1 MERPDLN
8 VGGGAPAVR
17 AVPPVTTVS
26 RSVDRPVVPGGAA
39 GPERRRWRPLL
50 SALLD
55 TRLLQRGEETL
66 GQIVAQEMLQLW

>member
-1 MERPDLN
+1 MLIDLH
-8 VGGGAPAVR
+8 GSPILAPM
-17 AVPPVTTVS
+17 S
-26 RSVDRPVVPGGAA
+26 RSVDRSVVPGGAA

-55 TRLLQRGEETL
+55 PSLLQRGEETA